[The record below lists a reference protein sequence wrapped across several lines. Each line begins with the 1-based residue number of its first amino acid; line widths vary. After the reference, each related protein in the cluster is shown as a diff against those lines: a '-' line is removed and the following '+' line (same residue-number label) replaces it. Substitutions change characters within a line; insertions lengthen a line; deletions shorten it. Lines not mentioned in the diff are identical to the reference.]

1 MDDEFWPFESESDG
15 VPAAFVGTGQARP
28 CKLTSG
34 KGDKVPS
41 WDTNIQSLVR
51 TKELPRARSART
63 VTPAVGQ
70 VTAFPWQRLVPSNRA
85 AAGPGG
91 AARGREAAAMNPS
104 GNLGVIEQNGEENL
118 ATPIHG
124 PSVHS
129 DNPQERIQARRL
141 RIAARQE
148 ARRR

>member
-1 MDDEFWPFESESDG
+1 MSH
-15 VPAAFVGTGQARP
+15 
-28 CKLTSG
+28 
-34 KGDKVPS
+34 
-41 WDTNIQSLVR
+41 
-51 TKELPRARSART
+51 
-63 VTPAVGQ
+63 

-85 AAGPGG
+85 AGPGG
-91 AARGREAAAMNPS
+91 AALGWEVAAMNPS
-104 GNLGVIEQNGEENL
+104 GTIGVLEQNGDEHL
-118 ATPIHG
+118 ATPILG

>member
-1 MDDEFWPFESESDG
+1 
-15 VPAAFVGTGQARP
+15 
-28 CKLTSG
+28 
-34 KGDKVPS
+34 
-41 WDTNIQSLVR
+41 
-51 TKELPRARSART
+51 
-63 VTPAVGQ
+63 
-70 VTAFPWQRLVPSNRA
+70 
-85 AAGPGG
+85 
-91 AARGREAAAMNPS
+91 MNPS
-104 GNLGVIEQNGEENL
+104 GNIGVMEQNGDDHL